1 MIDCRPVVNLADV
14 PQPEDPSEGCDL
26 ALEDSAEEEADD
38 SVDDV
43 IEEAD
48 DSTDDVI
55 DDAADE
61 VSDDSTDDA
70 TEDEA
75 APPFGDWAPPQDTS
89 ARVTSAMQTFF
100 IDCLN

>member
-1 MIDCRPVVNLADV
+1 MPFFCIIFFC
-14 PQPEDPSEGCDL
+14 DPKKLSRQ
-26 ALEDSAEEEADD
+26 ADD

-89 ARVTSAMQTFF
+89 AMQTFF